1 MAQLYKSRDRH
12 LPNHTKWKRLRAR
25 EAEPFLSHSFDSQF
39 TRRSQPGGRDFEEE
53 RSEARLNL
61 KCQMLYFDFM
71 EKRQFRGSDGYEAFF
86 PLLQKNLTS
95 HRYRLPLSTSCTK
108 TTRCFSLEG
117 QWYLIMKLPP
127 IRTLGE
133 VIHFADVEEGVK
145 LHEPF
150 PHTPAEISSRAG
162 LPP

>member
-12 LPNHTKWKRLRAR
+12 LPNHTKWERLRAS

-53 RSEARLNL
+53 RSVARLNL

-71 EKRQFRGSDGYEAFF
+71 EKKTGQRIRWLGSIF
-86 PLLQKNLTS
+86 PFLLQKNLTS
-95 HRYRLPLSTSCTK
+95 NRYRLPLSTSCTK

-117 QWYLIMKLPP
+117 QWCLIMKLPP
-127 IRTLGE
+127 IRALGE
-133 VIHFADVEEGVK
+133 VIYFVDVEGVK

-162 LPP
+162 FP